1 MQGFVK
7 EKEFYKQAAC
17 IAIPIS
23 LQSVITIGVSMMDII
38 LWSGHW
44 ARQHCRPWHLQISS
58 LVFIRSAV
66 WESEWEPVC

>member
-23 LQSVITIGVSMMDII
+23 LQSVITIGVSF
-38 LWSGHW
+38 
-44 ARQHCRPWHLQISS
+44 QRPAAEQY
-58 LVFIRSAV
+58 RSRLMETAFGFV
-66 WESEWEPVC
+66 RKTRKMK